1 MRERSRRPTEWD
13 KYLLGS
19 VLFLSLLI
27 GGGTASGLYTETLI
41 EIAAIVS
48 AAVVLSRASEQ
59 AIPRTVLWL
68 LALVLAVFCF
78 QIIPLPATLL
88 DGLRPDVLLANPWLE
103 GETRLRFASVGVG
116 RTIECLLY
124 FIAAA
129 AFFLGVM
136 RLRAEQVYGLLPF
149 FFMGVICNGLAAAI
163 QYSLSDVVAIE
174 GLLPFTINAGL
185 FANQNHFSALLF
197 VSIPFVVYY
206 SLFRG
211 HLLSGSL
218 GLVTVLLLLLAAGSR
233 AGILIGLAI
242 TMISVVFL
250 AARSRVGGYGILAA
264 FIGLSAYTIGAWTKI
279 DAKVVDPA
287 FGRAEFARTTIDG
300 IEQNWAVGV
309 GFGGF
314 QKVYQIYEKGSMIFK
329 SYVNHAHNDYLEL
342 VLEGGVAV
350 VLLMAAYMA
359 MLLASSVR
367 IRGQPLQ
374 KAAFLSVSFLLV
386 HSLVDYPLRTAALAM
401 TFAYLNAI
409 IFHTGFADRL
419 GQKGESAR
427 IGHHEDDNLLV
438 PVRVSARRAGSVRA
452 QEVSRRTSLDA
463 VNSFAEPR
471 LTSHCMEPKHRHSG
485 PGGFG
490 MSRRAS

>member
-1 MRERSRRPTEWD
+1 MRERSRRPAEWD

-48 AAVVLSRASEQ
+48 AAIVLSRSSEQ
-59 AIPRTVLWL
+59 VIPRAVLWL

-88 DGLRPDVLLANPWLE
+88 DGLRPGVLLANPWLE
-103 GETRLRFASVGVG
+103 GETRLRFVSVGVG

-124 FIAAA
+124 FVAAA

-136 RLRAEQVYGLLPF
+136 RLRAEQVCGLLPF

-163 QYSLSDVVAIE
+163 QYSLSDTVAME

-206 SLFRG
+206 GLFRG
-211 HLLSGSL
+211 HLLSGAL
-218 GLVTVLLLLLAAGSR
+218 GLITLLLLLLAAGSR

-242 TMISVVFL
+242 TVISVVFL
-250 AARSRVGGYGILAA
+250 SARSRIGGYGILTI
-264 FIGLSAYTIGAWTKI
+264 FIGLSVYTMGAWTKI
-279 DAKVVDPA
+279 EAKVVDPA
-287 FGRAEFARTTIDG
+287 FGRAEFARTTIEG
-300 IEQNWAVGV
+300 IEQNWVTGV
-309 GFGGF
+309 GFGTF
-314 QKVYQIYEKGSMIFK
+314 PKVYQIYEKGGMIFK
-329 SYVNHAHNDYLEL
+329 SFVNHAHNEYLEIA
-342 VLEGGVAV
+342 LEGGLPAIIMVAGYV
-350 VLLMAAYMA
+350 VLL
-359 MLLASSVR
+359 LVSSLR
-367 IRGQPLQ
+367 IRAEPLQ

-401 TFAYLNAI
+401 TFAYLNGI
-409 IFHTGFADRL
+409 IFHKGFADRL
-419 GQKGESAR
+419 SQRGAS
-427 IGHHEDDNLLV
+427 IGIGYWNDDDLLV
-438 PVRVSARRAGSVRA
+438 PAGGRA
-452 QEVSRRTSLDA
+452 L
-463 VNSFAEPR
+463 
-471 LTSHCMEPKHRHSG
+471 
-485 PGGFG
+485 PG
-490 MSRRAS
+490 